1 MSKRK
6 KNICLNF
13 SAYGQVEIIN
23 VKTAGEASSLLSHL
37 SYYRTNN
44 MNGYELK
51 MGFFSKNELSKE
63 DKIGLSTRYNYNHA
77 FKDID
82 LIILN
87 TIAEHMNFTY
97 RRMQPTDNKSFGYQ
111 LSNGTYVGAIGTNV
125 MISQWNY
132 SRLVYSSCFL
142 LRFSFDCHMI
152 IASLHRR
159 HSVR

>member
-1 MSKRK
+1 
-6 KNICLNF
+6 
-13 SAYGQVEIIN
+13 
-23 VKTAGEASSLLSHL
+23 
-37 SYYRTNN
+37 

-51 MGFFSKNELSKE
+51 TGFFSEDELSEE
-63 DKIGLSTRYNYNHA
+63 DKIGLNTRHNNNYA

-97 RRMQPTDNKSFGYQ
+97 RRMHPTDNKSFGYQ

-132 SRLVYSSCFL
+132 SRLVYSSCFCSVSL
-142 LRFSFDCHMI
+142 LIVTR
-152 IASLHRR
+152 
-159 HSVR
+159 